1 VKRSA
6 LLAAAAAGLLVAGIA
21 AYTISS
27 GRQSGSKEY
36 RTESVTRGAI
46 IQRVSANGTLNP
58 VVLISVGTQ
67 VSGTVRRIHVDFNER
82 VRKGQVLLEL
92 DDALLAAQSR
102 QSAAGVLSAQAALDL
117 AIANEARQ
125 RDLVARKFVSPRE
138 LDQAVQQLKAAEA
151 ALAVA
156 RAQAERDRVNLAYS
170 VIRSPIDGVVIDRV
184 VDVGQ
189 TVAASF
195 QTPELIRIAG
205 DLRQMQI
212 DTSFAEADIG
222 AIRVGQTARFTVD
235 AHPDRSF
242 EGRVTQIR
250 LNPSSEQNVVTY
262 NVVIAVDNRDALLL
276 PGMTATVAIAVA
288 ERQDA
293 LRLPNAALRFRPAT
307 VAGTPAN
314 RPADRSGGDKQAA
327 GGTTVWRLDSGKPVS
342 TAVEIGISDGRHT
355 ELRGETLPEGS
366 PVIIGDSRAEQPRQS
381 GSRFRMF

>member
-1 VKRSA
+1 MKRTT
-6 LLAAAAAGLLVAGIA
+6 LLGSVAAGLIVAGLA
-21 AYTISS
+21 SYAVLSNQRAS
-27 GRQSGSKEY
+27 ANAY
-36 RTESVTRGAI
+36 RTETVTRGPI
-46 IQRVSANGTLNP
+46 TQRVSANGTLNP
-58 VVLISVGTQ
+58 VVLVSVGTQ
-67 VSGTVRRIHVDFNER
+67 VSGTVRRIHVDFNDR
-82 VRKGQVLLEL
+82 VRKGQVLVEL
-92 DDALLAAQSR
+92 DDALLAAQSK

-117 AIANEARQ
+117 AVANEARQ

-151 ALAVA
+151 ALAVS

-242 EGRVTQIR
+242 QGQVTQIR

-262 NVVIAVDNRDALLL
+262 NVVIGVDNRDSLLL
-276 PGMTATVAIAVA
+276 PGMTATVGIAVA

-293 LRLPNAALRFRPAT
+293 LRLPNAALRYRPANDSAST
-307 VAGTPAN
+307 G
-314 RPADRSGGDKQAA
+314 RPRERAAAEDKRSADTA
-327 GGTTVWRLDSGKPVS
+327 TIWRLDGGKAAS
-342 TAVEIGISDGRHT
+342 TVIKTGISDGRVT
-355 ELRGETLPEGS
+355 ELLGDALPEGS
-366 PVIIGDSRAEQPRQS
+366 TVIVGDSRADQPRQS